1 MTYTLIHVRKDGDA
15 FNITPLAESIR
26 WGGEIRQAA
35 RKLEVNLAFGRDHY
49 LPRQNIEIGSLLILK
64 NGNKEIIRGVIF
76 EAAKDSDGGYSIKAY
91 DQLIYLLKNNG
102 TYLFRN
108 MRADEIIR
116 KLCADF
122 GIPAGTIPN
131 TKEKLEKL
139 LLRDMNI
146 YDMCLIALTETTKRN
161 GRKFFMRMQ
170 EGKLHVVE
178 KGAQPLQWAIR
189 EGSNLISASYSE
201 NINETRNRVVIV
213 GDKDQV
219 LAKVE
224 DRNLINQF
232 GLLQELRRE
241 DNIKT
246 GEAQIIAKNLLKE
259 LAKMS
264 REASITCLG
273 IDEVVVG
280 TAIQVEEGLTGLKG
294 TFYVDSDDHSLENGQ
309 HMMTLKL
316 NWTDEVDAKEASES

>member
-35 RKLEVNLAFGRDHY
+35 RKLEVKLAFGRDHY

-64 NGNKEIIRGVIF
+64 NGNKEIIRGIIF

-91 DQLIYLLKNNG
+91 DHLIYLLKNNG

-178 KGAQPLQWAIR
+178 KGAQSLQWAIR

-224 DRNLINQF
+224 DRTLINQF

-241 DNIKT
+241 ESIKT

-273 IDEVVVG
+273 IDEVVAG